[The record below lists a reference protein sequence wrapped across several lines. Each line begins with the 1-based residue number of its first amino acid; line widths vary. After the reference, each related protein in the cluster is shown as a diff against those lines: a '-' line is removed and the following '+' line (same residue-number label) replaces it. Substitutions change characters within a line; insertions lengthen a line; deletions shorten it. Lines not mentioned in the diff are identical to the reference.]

1 MSGGGA
7 GTGGVRVPMRVR
19 KLEVAE
25 STPRVPIR
33 RALKLLLR
41 DRRGSVLIL
50 MLASILSG
58 FCESAA
64 LAIVVE
70 TAATIAT
77 GARRTHVHIG
87 PLHVHPQIDTLFE
100 IALALVIFRLLLQ
113 IPLSILPPRIASDMQ
128 AELRSRLFHAFSRSS
143 WDVQSRDLEGQLQ
156 ETMTG
161 QVGQATSA
169 LLNAMG
175 LLTSSVLLV
184 VLLVSA
190 FALNV
195 LAAAFVLVLTVS
207 LIAMLRPLRKAG
219 VRRARALSL
228 AQVKYARG
236 IAEAIRM
243 AEETHVF
250 GAGAAQRKRIGG
262 FVATARRHTFA
273 TQVLLRLAA
282 NLYGAVIS
290 LLFVGTLAFLYEIGR
305 SHAASLGAVVVILVR
320 ASASGQNV
328 QAAYQGL
335 IQAMP
340 FVERTQEAERRYL
353 ESSRGEGS
361 QPLAGV
367 RTLVFEGVGY
377 AYRAG
382 RPVLSDVSFE
392 VDGGEVVGVIGPSG
406 AGKSTLVQLLL
417 RLREPDQGRYL
428 VNGVPAGEVLQE
440 DWHRHVAYVPQEPR
454 LLHASVAE
462 NIRFFRDIDDQAVA
476 DAARLARIH
485 DDVMSWPDGYD
496 TLVGPRADAVS
507 GGQQQRICLARA
519 LVANPGVLVLDE
531 PTSALDPT
539 SEALIQ
545 ESLTGLKQ
553 QLTLFIVAHRMS
565 TLDICDRVMIIIDGK
580 LVAFDTIDYLRQH
593 NTYYR
598 TASKITTDEA
608 QTGDDAPTNGEA
620 LADGPAPQ
628 PSVDLEQPEPGTP
641 APAAARGRVPDF
653 FIVGQPKSGT
663 TALYE
668 TLKRHPQIYMPKG
681 KEPWFFAPELHVRTP
696 PRPEGT
702 PGTLEEYVKLF
713 EAAGPEQRVGEATAL
728 YLWSQTAA
736 QRIAEVQPA
745 ARIIAILREPAS
757 FLHSLHLQFLQT
769 YVETEGDLRKALAL
783 EDERRAGRSLPRHT
797 YWPDAL
803 LYSEHVRYVDQLRRY
818 HAAFGAEQVQV
829 LIYDD
834 FRADNDATVREVLRF
849 LEVDDAV
856 LPDVPQANPTVRPR
870 SQRLH
875 ALVHA
880 LSVGHGPLSTSA
892 KEAIKTLTPQGVR
905 RQALYAAQQRV
916 VFAEP
921 EPADAQL
928 VRELRMRYKPE
939 VEALSE
945 YLGRDLVTL
954 WGYDSLTVG

>member
-7 GTGGVRVPMRVR
+7 GVGGVKVPMRIR

-33 RALKLLLR
+33 KALKLLLR
-41 DRRGSVLIL
+41 DRLRSVSIL
-50 MLASILSG
+50 MFASILSG

-77 GARRTHVHIG
+77 GARRTKVHIG
-87 PLHVHPQIDTLFE
+87 PLHVYPQIDTMFE
-100 IALALVIFRLLLQ
+100 IALALVVIRLLLQ

-175 LLTSSVLLV
+175 LLTSSVLLI

-195 LAAAFVLVLTVS
+195 LAAAFVLVLTAS
-207 LIAMLRPLRKAG
+207 LIVMLRPLRKAG

-262 FVATARRHTFA
+262 FVAAARRHTFA

-353 ESSRGEGS
+353 ESGRGEGS
-361 QPLAGV
+361 QPLSGV

-382 RPVLSDVSFE
+382 RPVLSDVSFG

-428 VNGVPAGEVLQE
+428 VNGIPAGEVLQK
-440 DWHRHVAYVPQEPR
+440 DWHSHVAYVPQEPR

-462 NIRFFRDIDDQAVA
+462 NIRFFREIDDAAVER
-476 DAARLARIH
+476 AARLARIH
-485 DDVMSWPDGYD
+485 EDVVSWPDGYD

-519 LVANPGVLVLDE
+519 LVANPEVLVLDE

-580 LVAFDTIDYLRQH
+580 LVAFDTIEHLRQH

-598 TASKITTDEA
+598 TASKIA
-608 QTGDDAPTNGEA
+608 IGD
-620 LADGPAPQ
+620 
-628 PSVDLEQPEPGTP
+628 
-641 APAAARGRVPDF
+641 
-653 FIVGQPKSGT
+653 
-663 TALYE
+663 
-668 TLKRHPQIYMPKG
+668 M
-681 KEPWFFAPELHVRTP
+681 
-696 PRPEGT
+696 
-702 PGTLEEYVKLF
+702 
-713 EAAGPEQRVGEATAL
+713 
-728 YLWSQTAA
+728 
-736 QRIAEVQPA
+736 
-745 ARIIAILREPAS
+745 
-757 FLHSLHLQFLQT
+757 
-769 YVETEGDLRKALAL
+769 
-783 EDERRAGRSLPRHT
+783 
-797 YWPDAL
+797 
-803 LYSEHVRYVDQLRRY
+803 
-818 HAAFGAEQVQV
+818 
-829 LIYDD
+829 
-834 FRADNDATVREVLRF
+834 
-849 LEVDDAV
+849 
-856 LPDVPQANPTVRPR
+856 LPDVD
-870 SQRLH
+870 
-875 ALVHA
+875 ALPDV
-880 LSVGHGPLSTSA
+880 S
-892 KEAIKTLTPQGVR
+892 
-905 RQALYAAQQRV
+905 
-916 VFAEP
+916 
-921 EPADAQL
+921 PAGL
-928 VRELRMRYKPE
+928 
-939 VEALSE
+939 
-945 YLGRDLVTL
+945 
-954 WGYDSLTVG
+954 